1 MAETK
6 AVVGLILNIIGF
18 VGVGS
23 LIGGRTKAGIWQV
36 VLWILSLVLVF
47 AGIFGAAT
55 GSAALA
61 LLTVLGYLLYLGDW
75 IWALV
80 TGIQMLK
87 D

>member
-6 AVVGLILNIIGF
+6 AIVGLILNIIGF

-23 LIGGRTKAGIWQV
+23 LIGGRTKAGIWQI
-36 VLWILSLVLVF
+36 VLWVLSIVFIFGGVFATVISPAFLVLPLLGWLVYL
-47 AGIFGAAT
+47 AAW
-55 GSAALA
+55 
-61 LLTVLGYLLYLGDW
+61 V
-75 IWALV
+75 WALV